1 MPFFEKKEDNSQ
13 IEKLLKKNVDNLEKK
28 ISEIQ
33 EILGLDHSN
42 NKKISWENDTVIAR
56 LFSEKKVREPIA
68 LLMAKNNSAS
78 DKAKNAANTLAE
90 VKAQAEKAKAEKAQ
104 DTEDITVASWPRVL
118 ESKKEAAVAKAAEAM
133 EAKVA
138 LVKGL
143 VERFKT
149 MKDLEANAMKDAEAM
164 NVEYMDKE
172 WMMKVIEN
180 IYGKE
185 QVPEWKEV
193 VEAWERRREEGKS
206 GSGAGGKKRKSK
218 KVRKSRMGRFPHKKK
233 SKKVRKSKKR

>member
-1 MPFFEKKEDNSQ
+1 MPLFEKKEDNSQ
-13 IEKLLKKNVDNLEKK
+13 IEKLLKTNVDNLEKK
-28 ISEIQ
+28 IYEIQ
-33 EILGLDHSN
+33 KILGLDHSN

-56 LFSEKKVREPIA
+56 LFSESKVREPIA
-68 LLMAKNNSAS
+68 LLMSKNKSAS
-78 DKAKNAANTLAE
+78 MLAKNAENTLAE
-90 VKAQAEKAKAEKAQ
+90 VKAKAERAR
-104 DTEDITVASWPRVL
+104 DTNDITVARWPKVL

-193 VEAWERRREEGKS
+193 VEVWERRREEGTS

-218 KVRKSRMGRFPHKKK
+218 KVRKSRMGRFPHKRK